1 MEMQGSY
8 RRLVF
13 TNAVILVATL
23 LACESYGNYVFGTN
37 LTDALN
43 TGEIRL
49 LSSKKAQDL
58 IFRAAG
64 TDLKPDFDHK
74 PVSCHIDSNEK
85 MLESKFSEEE
95 SSSTRNGDH
104 DSETRGLA
112 FCAYNRSRF
121 SSFHDDEEPLFYSES
136 EMASKMQA
144 FKNIAVKNN
153 KIYAK

>member
-85 MLESKFSEEE
+85 MQESKFSEEE
-95 SSSTRNGDH
+95 SSSTRNGGSGNR
-104 DSETRGLA
+104 DS
-112 FCAYNRSRF
+112 
-121 SSFHDDEEPLFYSES
+121 
-136 EMASKMQA
+136 
-144 FKNIAVKNN
+144 
-153 KIYAK
+153 